1 MIGANVVNLTQ
12 DMTMSQMRTDNI
24 LGRITGEAFCGGIVG
39 YQRTYAASQLGTA
52 ELKNVALEILPGLDS
67 NGVPAYPRNTLANP
81 CRAVCRRNRGL
92 LRERQPSAS

>member
-1 MIGANVVNLTQ
+1 MHLQKVLNQELTIKPQSIQGQYFVDGVIGANVVNLTQ

-52 ELKNVALEILPGLDS
+52 EQKCTWKYFLDW
-67 NGVPAYPRNTLANP
+67 TLME
-81 CRAVCRRNRGL
+81 CL
-92 LRERQPSAS
+92 LT